1 LSSGNF
7 ADWRRRR
14 PAWALGIGLLV
25 VLMHL
30 AAVQGLAVLSQQTA
44 FDIAPIQRLQVV
56 MLQDLRPQGG
66 EVATAPRHLVTAKP
80 SGLIIVPLATAAAAS
95 APLGPPAVA
104 PPSQADTGES
114 VSDHEQVAV
123 ATSSEAAE
131 ALPAMVSSPPAAPEL
146 SAADTASIGASR
158 DTAGAVDAPVTFE
171 WPPST
176 RIAYSVTGHF
186 QGPVHGQ
193 AQVEW
198 LREGERYQV
207 HLDVS
212 VGPRLAPF
220 VQRRM
225 SSEGLLTAQ
234 GLRPQR
240 YEEETR
246 VVLRE
251 PRRSRMTFA
260 DDQVTLANGNRAASL
275 PGLQDTASQF
285 VQLTWLFTTQPQ
297 RLRVGERIELP
308 LALPRRVGTWVYEV
322 VAQERLATL
331 AGELP
336 VLHLRPAPGS
346 GRPGELVAE
355 AWFAPDLQ
363 YLPVRIL
370 IRQDEQTHIDLL
382 LSEWPKQAQILR

>member
-1 LSSGNF
+1 MG
-7 ADWRRRR
+7 
-14 PAWALGIGLLV
+14 LV
-25 VLMHL
+25 VVLLHL
-30 AAVQGLAVLSQQTA
+30 AAGQGLIALSHQTA
-44 FDIAPIQRLQVV
+44 SDIAPIERLQVV
-56 MLQDLRPQGG
+56 MLQDLRPQGV
-66 EVATAPRHLVTAKP
+66 EPATVPRRVVRARP
-80 SGLIIVPLATAAAAS
+80 SGPITVPPAIAAAAS
-95 APLGPPAVA
+95 APLGPPPAA
-104 PPSQADTGES
+104 PPSQAEASELVLAQEQVGEPAPAR
-114 VSDHEQVAV
+114 EQVA
-123 ATSSEAAE
+123 AARSSEAADASPATPTPSPV
-131 ALPAMVSSPPAAPEL
+131 ALERSTADTALVDARSEGAGAVNPPAA
-146 SAADTASIGASR
+146 
-158 DTAGAVDAPVTFE
+158 FE

-176 RIAYSVTGHF
+176 RIAYSLTGHF

-198 LREGERYQV
+198 LREGARYQV

-251 PRRSRMTFA
+251 PRRLRMAFT
-260 DDQVTLANGNRAASL
+260 DDQVTLANGNRAAPL
-275 PGLQDTASQF
+275 PGVQDTASQF

-308 LALPRRVGTWVYEV
+308 LALPRRIGTWVYEV
-322 VAQERLATL
+322 VAQEQLVTL

-336 VLHLRPAPGS
+336 VLHLRPVPGS

-355 AWFAPDLQ
+355 AWFAPGLQ

-382 LSEWPKQAQILR
+382 LSQWPKQAQVVR